1 MCKKKDVGIGIG
13 VILGVGAAAV
23 GVYLAKKYID
33 KRKRLLKNYDV
44 EVDRLQNEVDFDYS
58 EEFLKELKK
67 ETLQSEKK
75 QYNKAEIKKTLADS
89 KQAVNEQ
96 IKKLEIVIKEHLKK
110 EAAAE
115 ALESEQAV
123 MDGFEDD
130 VPANEIVAEES
141 DFEENAENKND

>member
-13 VILGVGAAAV
+13 VVLGVGAAAV

-33 KRKRLLKNYDV
+33 KRKRLLKNYNV

-75 QYNKAEIKKTLADS
+75 QYNKAEIKKALADS

-96 IKKLEIVIKEHLKK
+96 IQKLEIVIKEHLKK

-130 VPANEIVAEES
+130 APANEIVAEES

>member
-13 VILGVGAAAV
+13 VVLGVGAAAV

-115 ALESEQAV
+115 ALESEQTV

-130 VPANEIVAEES
+130 TPANEIVAEES

>member
-75 QYNKAEIKKTLADS
+75 QYDKAEIKKTLADS

-115 ALESEQAV
+115 ALESEQTV

-130 VPANEIVAEES
+130 APANEIVAEES